1 MPYNPIPARPISPA
15 ELAVLRAT
23 LSRAPSDLPVHD
35 LRTPLEEL
43 QVVSV
48 CPCGCDSVDF
58 SSQDIPR
65 SRPLAHGIGTK
76 PFGGEV
82 GILVWGTDHDVTGL
96 EVYDLAFDEKGIR
109 LPIPDSVKPGA
120 A

>member
-1 MPYNPIPARPISPA
+1 MPFNPIPPRPISPD
-15 ELAVLRAT
+15 ELAVLRAA
-23 LSRAPSDLPVHD
+23 LARAPSERPVRE

-43 QVVSV
+43 QVISV

-58 SSQDIPR
+58 STQDIPK
-65 SRPLAHGIGTK
+65 SRPVANGIGTR
-76 PFGGEV
+76 PFGGDV

-96 EVYDLAFDEKGIR
+96 EVFDLAFDEKGIR
-109 LPIPDSVKPGA
+109 LPIPDSVQPGA